1 MEGGTFGV
9 EAASLLMEIGTTIGG
24 LVQALVAPLLALV
37 LVQALVL
44 MVVGLGL
51 GLGLDRVALLQLE
64 LAGLGLV
71 LAVVVLMVLLVP
83 ILTVDSDLDLD
94 LVEVLGTQQTKSGLL
109 GSVTLTFTTGTI
121 MLPMAME
128 PLGAVKY

>member
-51 GLGLDRVALLQLE
+51 GGVALLQLE

-83 ILTVDSDLDLD
+83 ILTVDSDLD

>member
-9 EAASLLMEIGTTIGG
+9 EVASLLMEIGTTIGG

-37 LVQALVL
+37 LVQAIVL

-51 GLGLDRVALLQLE
+51 GLGGVALLQLE

-71 LAVVVLMVLLVP
+71 LAVVVLMVLLVS

-94 LVEVLGTQQTKSGLL
+94 LVEVLGTQQTKSGLM
-109 GSVTLTFTTGTI
+109 GFVTLTFTTGTV

-128 PLGAVKY
+128 LLGAVRY

>member
-51 GLGLDRVALLQLE
+51 GGVALLQLE

-94 LVEVLGTQQTKSGLL
+94 SVEVLGTQQTKSGLL

>member
-9 EAASLLMEIGTTIGG
+9 EVASLLMEIGTAIGG

-51 GLGLDRVALLQLE
+51 GGVALLQLE

-71 LAVVVLMVLLVP
+71 LAVVVLMVLLVS
-83 ILTVDSDLDLD
+83 ILTVDSDLDLDLD
-94 LVEVLGTQQTKSGLL
+94 LVEVLGTQQTKSGLM
-109 GSVTLTFTTGTI
+109 GFVTLTFTTGTV

-128 PLGAVKY
+128 LLGAVRY

>member
-51 GLGLDRVALLQLE
+51 GGVALLQLE

-109 GSVTLTFTTGTI
+109 GSVTVTFTTGTI

>member
-9 EAASLLMEIGTTIGG
+9 EVASLLMEIGTTIGG

-51 GLGLDRVALLQLE
+51 GGVALLQLE

-71 LAVVVLMVLLVP
+71 LAVVVLMVLLVS

-94 LVEVLGTQQTKSGLL
+94 LVEVLGTQQTKSGLM
-109 GSVTLTFTTGTI
+109 GFVTLTFTTGTV

-128 PLGAVKY
+128 LLGAVRY

>member
-51 GLGLDRVALLQLE
+51 GGVALLQLE

-94 LVEVLGTQQTKSGLL
+94 VVEVLGTQQTKSGLL
-109 GSVTLTFTTGTI
+109 GFVTLTFTTGTI

>member
-9 EAASLLMEIGTTIGG
+9 EVASLLMEIGTTIGG

-51 GLGLDRVALLQLE
+51 GGVALLQLE

-71 LAVVVLMVLLVP
+71 LTVVVLMVLLVS

-94 LVEVLGTQQTKSGLL
+94 LVEVLGTQQTKSGLM
-109 GSVTLTFTTGTI
+109 GFVTLTFTTGTV
-121 MLPMAME
+121 MLPMAIE
-128 PLGAVKY
+128 LLGAVRY

>member
-9 EAASLLMEIGTTIGG
+9 EVASLLMEIGATIGG

-51 GLGLDRVALLQLE
+51 GGVALLQLE

-71 LAVVVLMVLLVP
+71 LAVVVLMVLLVS

-94 LVEVLGTQQTKSGLL
+94 LVEVLGTQQTKSGLM
-109 GSVTLTFTTGTI
+109 GFVTLTFTTGTV

-128 PLGAVKY
+128 LLGAVRY

>member
-9 EAASLLMEIGTTIGG
+9 EVASLLMEIGTTIGG

-51 GLGLDRVALLQLE
+51 GGVALLQLE

-71 LAVVVLMVLLVP
+71 LAVVVLMVLLVS

-94 LVEVLGTQQTKSGLL
+94 LVEVLGTQQTKSGLM
-109 GSVTLTFTTGTI
+109 GFVTLTFTTGTI

-128 PLGAVKY
+128 LLGAVRY

>member
-9 EAASLLMEIGTTIGG
+9 EVASLLMEIGTTIGG

-51 GLGLDRVALLQLE
+51 GGVALLQLE

-71 LAVVVLMVLLVP
+71 LAVVVLMVLLVS
-83 ILTVDSDLDLD
+83 ILTVDSDLDLDLD
-94 LVEVLGTQQTKSGLL
+94 LVEVLGTQQTKSGLM
-109 GSVTLTFTTGTI
+109 GFVTLTFTTGTV

-128 PLGAVKY
+128 LLGAVRY

>member
-51 GLGLDRVALLQLE
+51 GGVALLQLE

>member
-9 EAASLLMEIGTTIGG
+9 EVASLLMEIGTTIGG

-44 MVVGLGL
+44 MVVGLG
-51 GLGLDRVALLQLE
+51 GVALLQLE

-71 LAVVVLMVLLVP
+71 LAVVVLMVLLVS

-94 LVEVLGTQQTKSGLL
+94 LVEVLGTQQTKSGLM
-109 GSVTLTFTTGTI
+109 GFVTLTFTTGTV

-128 PLGAVKY
+128 LLGAVRY

>member
-9 EAASLLMEIGTTIGG
+9 EVASLLMEIGTTIGG

-51 GLGLDRVALLQLE
+51 GGVALLQLE

-71 LAVVVLMVLLVP
+71 LTVVVLMVLLVS

-94 LVEVLGTQQTKSGLL
+94 LVEVLGTQQTKSGLM
-109 GSVTLTFTTGTI
+109 GFVTLTFTTGTV

-128 PLGAVKY
+128 LLGAVRY

>member
-1 MEGGTFGV
+1 MDGGTFGV

-51 GLGLDRVALLQLE
+51 GGVALLQLE

-94 LVEVLGTQQTKSGLL
+94 LVDVLGTQQTKSGLL

>member
-9 EAASLLMEIGTTIGG
+9 EVASLLMEIGTTIGG
-24 LVQALVAPLLALV
+24 LVQAPVAPLLALV

-51 GLGLDRVALLQLE
+51 GGVAQLQLE

-71 LAVVVLMVLLVP
+71 LAVVVLMVLLVS
-83 ILTVDSDLDLD
+83 ILTVDSDLD
-94 LVEVLGTQQTKSGLL
+94 LVEVLGTQQTKSGLM
-109 GSVTLTFTTGTI
+109 GFVTLTFTTGTI

-128 PLGAVKY
+128 LLGAVRY

>member
-24 LVQALVAPLLALV
+24 LVQSLVAPLLALV

-51 GLGLDRVALLQLE
+51 GGVALLQLE

-94 LVEVLGTQQTKSGLL
+94 VVEVLGTQQTKSGLL